1 MIIIGL
7 AIISM
12 IPFTPILLAGGLG
25 IFVLGCVYYI
35 IMCNLIPSIV
45 GITFLLIYLG
55 RMMIISCYACAVLP
69 NIRYSDSGAYLS
81 WVVVVFGLVVICGM
95 MTLITA
101 ESINADTSRI
111 SSVGSYLFSR
121 GGVVGFGLIT
131 ILLVAVLHCS
141 STLAVCYC
149 PLRAI

>member
-7 AIISM
+7 AIIS
-12 IPFTPILLAGGLG
+12 IVPFTPILLAGGLG

-35 IMCNLIPSIV
+35 ILCNLVPSIV

-69 NIRYSDSGAYLS
+69 NISYSDSRAYLS
-81 WVVVVFGLVVICGM
+81 WVAVVLRLLLISGLLFLM
-95 MTLITA
+95 A
-101 ESINADTSRI
+101 ESVNVDTSRA

-121 GGVVGFGLIT
+121 GGLVGFGLIT
-131 ILLVAVLHCS
+131 MLLIAVLHCS